1 MAYVLAID
9 QGTSSSR
16 AIVFDERGREVGA
29 AQRTFEGLYPQD
41 GWVEQDPE
49 ALWAATLTAGREAIA
64 TSGVEPASIAAIGIA
79 NQRETTLLWDAGTG
93 ASLGNAIVWQDRRTA
108 ARCEEV
114 RSDGLESDLV
124 DITGLLI
131 DPYFSSTK
139 LEWLLARDGVARRAA
154 AGELRFGTVDSFLVW
169 RLTKGGSHVT
179 DATNASRTQLFDIR
193 AQVWSERLLEYFGIP
208 PAVLPSVRDCVDDF
222 GVADAEWF
230 GAEIPIRGVA
240 GDQQAA
246 LVGQGCFT
254 PGMTKSTYGTGC
266 FLIANTGAERVRSEA
281 RLLTTVGYRV
291 DGVPTYAIEGS
302 IFNAGVAIK
311 WLRDQVGLI
320 DTAAD
325 TEAAARRTGGDTGGV
340 FVVPAFTGLGAP
352 HWRPDARGLVT
363 GLTLDAGADEIVTA
377 TLQSVAFQTVDL
389 LAAAQTDGVAVTDLR
404 VDGGMA
410 VNDWFCQFLADV
422 ADVAVARPANTE
434 TTAVGAGLLAVVG
447 AGLHTDLAAAGQAWR
462 LDAPARR
469 FHPQATA
476 ATRSGWLAGWHAAVE
491 RTLNVPTRD
500 ALTGLL
506 DRRAFIAEADRH
518 LRLAERRDS
527 SLALMYVDLDRFK
540 QINDRFGHA
549 VGDATLKAF
558 AHIVLTNV
566 REVDVVARIGGEE
579 FVILLVDTTLDGAR
593 LVAERIRT
601 RTRGIAVDGLPANH
615 QVTVSAGVAASST
628 DENLDAF
635 MARADAALYE
645 AKAAGRDCIREA
657 P

>member
-16 AIVFDERGREVGA
+16 AIVFDAQGRDVGA
-29 AQRTFEGLYPQD
+29 AQRPFEGVFPQD

-64 TSGVEPASIAAIGIA
+64 ASGVEPTSIAAIGIA
-79 NQRETTLLWDAGTG
+79 NQRETTLLWDTRTG
-93 ASLGNAIVWQDRRTA
+93 ACLGNAIVWQDRRTA

-114 RSDGLESDLV
+114 RGDGLESDLV

-139 LEWLLARDGVARRAA
+139 LEWLLAGDGVARRAA
-154 AGELRFGTVDSFLVW
+154 AGEVRFGTVDSFLVW
-169 RLTKGGSHVT
+169 RLTKGGCHFT

-193 AQVWSERLLEYFGIP
+193 SQVWSERLLEYFGIP
-208 PAVLPSVRDCVDDF
+208 PSVLPEVRDCIDDF

-230 GAEIPIRGVA
+230 GARIPIRGVA

-246 LVGQGCFT
+246 LIGQGCFT

-266 FLIANTGAERVRSEA
+266 FLIANTGAERIRSEA

-291 DGVPTYAIEGS
+291 DGMPTYAIEGS

-434 TTAVGAGLLAVVG
+434 TTAVGAGLLAAVG
-447 AGLHTDLAAAGQAWR
+447 AGLHADLAAAGRAWR

-469 FHPQATA
+469 FHP
-476 ATRSGWLAGWHAAVE
+476 
-491 RTLNVPTRD
+491 
-500 ALTGLL
+500 
-506 DRRAFIAEADRH
+506 
-518 LRLAERRDS
+518 
-527 SLALMYVDLDRFK
+527 
-540 QINDRFGHA
+540 
-549 VGDATLKAF
+549 
-558 AHIVLTNV
+558 
-566 REVDVVARIGGEE
+566 
-579 FVILLVDTTLDGAR
+579 
-593 LVAERIRT
+593 
-601 RTRGIAVDGLPANH
+601 
-615 QVTVSAGVAASST
+615 
-628 DENLDAF
+628 
-635 MARADAALYE
+635 
-645 AKAAGRDCIREA
+645 EA
-657 P
+657 PRRRGRAGSRVGMRPWSGR